1 MNSVDKFGYGDKQIQ
16 QGMSIMEYEK
26 QLETAFNSLM
36 NKNKGDIV
44 PINYDIDYS
53 SLIQTTNCFSS
64 QKESSFIIEPN
75 HYIAECQFNN
85 SMCYLVN

>member
-44 PINYDIDYS
+44 PINYDVDYS

-64 QKESSFIIEPN
+64 QKEYSFIIEPN
-75 HYIAECQFNN
+75 YYIAEFQFNN